1 MIVIGMKV
9 FDDFRYGL
17 RSMAPTGA
25 WLPWEEVLFMAGQ
38 FGLAPDTCQ
47 AAAEAWCSVGAA
59 DLDPRPRDCT
69 SGQYVRVRLL
79 PLGDGTDVLSV
90 SSDDDAAAEE
100 TQAEPCADGQ
110 VVAVPSC
117 ADGPVAVDIPL
128 PQSFCA
134 EEVHLLPVFFD
145 LWQTHKKDAAL
156 GLDDGLSV
164 DIPAWASD
172 LFQCGFP
179 WTADL
184 VRACSEGGF
193 YDTMEIRP
201 TSAKLAL
208 TAKTADVWTYNMVPL
223 ETSVPLVLQEQST
236 SASSTSVPRVAKP
249 TRWGRCLYPTCTGR
263 AFRPVLGG
271 RGPFLACPRH
281 GCPGKRELT
290 AAAALSTICPTS

>member
-1 MIVIGMKV
+1 MKV

-17 RSMAPTGA
+17 RSKAPTGV

-79 PLGDGTDVLSV
+79 PLGDDTDVLSV

-236 SASSTSVPRVAKP
+236 SASSTSA
-249 TRWGRCLYPTCTGR
+249 
-263 AFRPVLGG
+263 
-271 RGPFLACPRH
+271 GPSGLFL
-281 GCPGKRELT
+281 EDE
-290 AAAALSTICPTS
+290 ALSWLALALKQHIHEAQWHHWVKTSDRWLAAGTVLRWHLEAE